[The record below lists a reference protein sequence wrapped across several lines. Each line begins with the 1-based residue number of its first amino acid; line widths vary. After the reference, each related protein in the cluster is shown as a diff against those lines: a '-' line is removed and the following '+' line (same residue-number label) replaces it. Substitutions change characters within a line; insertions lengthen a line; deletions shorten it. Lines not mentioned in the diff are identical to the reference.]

1 MAAGKD
7 DKSLRSKESILRVT
21 MIALLMAAA
30 TGCTGQQVQEDGSI
44 PSMTQQIES
53 STDQEEA
60 SESVR
65 EEKAAEQ
72 CVFSAPRIGTFYEV
86 NPEGAEVVEAEDG
99 RLFGFP
105 EWLSDGCSSW
115 CGCEEYSC
123 VATASSQLADQGKLT
138 YGPSNVVFHT
148 GDNSDMLDTAW
159 AEGVPGTGIG
169 ESIELCQM
177 YRGTGE
183 EIFTFTE
190 LCIVNGYAKNETGWE
205 ENGRVKVLRVYFE
218 DKYLGELTL
227 LDTRQPQYIDLTPFQ
242 LQVANGGEATFR
254 FEIAEVYEGSRY
266 EDTCITGIVIDFAGR
281 IGH

>member
-1 MAAGKD
+1 M
-7 DKSLRSKESILRVT
+7 SLRAKESILGVT
-21 MIALLMAAA
+21 IIALLVAAV
-30 TGCTGQQVQEDGSI
+30 TGCTGQQEQESGIAS
-44 PSMTQQIES
+44 SVTQQVES
-53 STDQEEA
+53 SMIREES

-72 CVFSAPRIGTFYEV
+72 RMFSAPRIGTFYEV
-86 NPEGAEVVEAEDG
+86 NPEGAEVAEAEDG

-115 CGCEEYSC
+115 CGCEEFSC
-123 VATASSQLADQGKLT
+123 VATASSQLSDQGKIT
-138 YGPSNVVFHT
+138 YDPSNVVFRT
-148 GDNSDMLDTAW
+148 GYNGDMLDTAW
-159 AEGVPGTGIG
+159 AEGVQGTGIG

-183 EIFTFTE
+183 KIFTFTE
-190 LCIVNGYAKNETGWE
+190 LCIVNGYAKNQTSWE
-205 ENGRVKVLRVYFE
+205 ENGRVKVFRVYYE
-218 DKYLGELTL
+218 EEYLGELTL
-227 LDTRQPQYIDLTPFQ
+227 LDTRQPQYIDLAPFQ

-254 FEIAEVYEGSRY
+254 FEIAEVYEGSKY